1 MVMLNEKKG
10 GAISDPAFPSRS
22 KSGFKN
28 PMLRVYFLNL
38 RTPTNPINPKASI
51 RIVAG

>member
-22 KSGFKN
+22 KNRGLLN
-28 PMLRVYFLNL
+28 PQLRVYF
-38 RTPTNPINPKASI
+38 
-51 RIVAG
+51 